1 MNISMSL
8 KRLKKNC
15 LKKRFIEFYSS
26 LTNRRISDKEFD
38 YVFTVW
44 NKFEMKTMKDY
55 HDAYL
60 KRFVISR

>member
-1 MNISMSL
+1 M
-8 KRLKKNC
+8 
-15 LKKRFIEFYSS
+15 FYSS

-44 NKFEMKTMKDY
+44 NKFETKTMKDY